1 MVERTGIIPA
11 FGSSS
16 LAWAYFLPHGG
27 KMAAWAPS
35 GNRGS
40 SQLPVGVSLAR
51 NGSCDYFCQQR
62 MLGMQTLDSTS
73 PWLYFSSLQPGR
85 QGWVE
90 GVEWG
95 KYVKSSSWLPARGD
109 SATHIPVLQA
119 RSWCQGQR
127 NAYSI
132 RSLTDLLWHSGL
144 ATRDGEIKATPLPF
158 RAGRR
163 IIVLII
169 TM

>member
-1 MVERTGIIPA
+1 MTAGFAQPLVMVERTGIIPA

-51 NGSCDYFCQQR
+51 NGSCDHFCQQR

-73 PWLYFSSLQPGR
+73 PASS
-85 QGWVE
+85 
-90 GVEWG
+90 
-95 KYVKSSSWLPARGD
+95 
-109 SATHIPVLQA
+109 
-119 RSWCQGQR
+119 
-127 NAYSI
+127 
-132 RSLTDLLWHSGL
+132 
-144 ATRDGEIKATPLPF
+144 
-158 RAGRR
+158 RAGKGEWRVWSEASMSSHPVGCLPEEIVPLTSQSYRR
-163 IIVLII
+163 EAGVKGREMLTQYAVWLIYFDI
-169 TM
+169 LGWQPEMER